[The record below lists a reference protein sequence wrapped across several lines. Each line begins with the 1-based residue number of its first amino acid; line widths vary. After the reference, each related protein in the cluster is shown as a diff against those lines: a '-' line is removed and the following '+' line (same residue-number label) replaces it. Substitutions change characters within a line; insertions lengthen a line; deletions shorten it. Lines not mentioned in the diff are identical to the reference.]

1 MLLSIYMELLFS
13 LSKSQQDIEDYLN
26 GFRLCNFIG
35 LIVLLLDVNLSVA
48 LRTALSFDNFL
59 MAVSFMRTIAQDI
72 AQQTVIDK
80 TMTLSYIFQWL

>member
-1 MLLSIYMELLFS
+1 MEVLFS
-13 LSKSQQDIEDYLN
+13 LSKSQQDIEDYLS